1 MRFPNPGK
9 MFCLAVCV
17 TALLLII
24 GHDCLIGVAHAAA
37 LAETTSHDVHHGQQG
52 VNRGDC
58 EVAAVKAPVPT
69 VSSPVAAES
78 LSLSLPAAVPVARV
92 ERPAAR
98 HLTEPPLFLLHASLL
113 I

>member
-1 MRFPNPGK
+1 
-9 MFCLAVCV
+9 MFCLAACV
-17 TALLLII
+17 AALLLII
-24 GHDCLIGVAHAAA
+24 DHDCLLGVARATA
-37 LAETTSHDVHHGQQG
+37 LAEATSHDAHHGQQG
-52 VNRGDC
+52 VDRGDC

-78 LSLSLPAAVPVARV
+78 PSLLLPTAVPVTGA
-92 ERPAAR
+92 ERLAAP

>member
-78 LSLSLPAAVPVARV
+78 LSLSLPAAVPVTRA
-92 ERPAAR
+92 EIPAAR